1 MQVWKSMLPGLVFA
15 GVLGALARL
24 LSPQSG
30 TRRILR
36 LCTTLFLAASLC
48 AGAAFPRDHLFDFGT
63 TLPQDYART
72 AVLDAARQA
81 IEQTAREV
89 LDAHGL
95 TEAQISV
102 TMTVRGGEAHT
113 QTFTLFGVPPESAQ
127 EIKDEIF
134 ARTGERPDTAAGTA
148 AQP

>member
-1 MQVWKSMLPGLVFA
+1 MRFWKSMLPGLLFA

-24 LSPQSG
+24 LSPQSE

-36 LCTTLFLAASLC
+36 LCTTLFLAVSLC
-48 AGAAFPRDHLFDFGT
+48 AGAAMPREALFDFGT

-72 AVLDAARQA
+72 AVLDTARQA
-81 IEQTAREV
+81 VERTAREV

-95 TEAQISV
+95 PDAQISV
-102 TMTVRGGEAHT
+102 TMTVRDGEVHT

-127 EIKDEIF
+127 EIEDEIF

-148 AQP
+148 AQS